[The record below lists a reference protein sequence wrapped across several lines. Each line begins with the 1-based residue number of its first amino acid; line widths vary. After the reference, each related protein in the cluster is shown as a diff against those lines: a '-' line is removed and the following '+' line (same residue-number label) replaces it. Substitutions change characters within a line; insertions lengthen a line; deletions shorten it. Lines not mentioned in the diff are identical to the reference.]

1 MSVAASKVRG
11 KKTSVVV
18 ADATDRLLRVTKQK
32 LLREKGGIDY
42 KKLAQEGYSRELI
55 ARLKAL

>member
-1 MSVAASKVRG
+1 MPVAASKARE
-11 KKTSVVV
+11 KKATVII
-18 ADATDRLLRVTKQK
+18 ADATDRLLRVTKRK

-42 KKLAQEGYSRELI
+42 KRLAQEGYSPELI